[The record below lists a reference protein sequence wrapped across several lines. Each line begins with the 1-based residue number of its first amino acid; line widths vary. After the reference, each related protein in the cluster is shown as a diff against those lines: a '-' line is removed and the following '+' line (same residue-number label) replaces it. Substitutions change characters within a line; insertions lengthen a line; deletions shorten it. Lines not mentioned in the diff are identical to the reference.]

1 MNSTQFRTAVAFSV
15 WVMTQTPAMASEP
28 AEPLAGEREVLA
40 RIVKEIEY
48 LKTMAH
54 DAESQA
60 SDRNRVRFQYE
71 WFERDLERIRQGI
84 LDYLHGPNN
93 TATGAPPLRGDY
105 RY

>member
-1 MNSTQFRTAVAFSV
+1 MNSKHFRIAIAVSV
-15 WVMTQTPAMASEP
+15 WVMIQAPAMANEP
-28 AEPLAGEREVLA
+28 QATRSGEREVLA
-40 RIVKEIEY
+40 RIVTEIDY
-48 LKTMAH
+48 LKTMAR

-60 SDRNRVRFQYE
+60 SDRDRVRFQYD
-71 WFERDLERIRQGI
+71 WFDRDLERIKQGI